1 MKECVAVLLKES
13 KHTFSY
19 EREERISEYE
29 LLIKYNPQF
38 INRKCQALE
47 EQINAMY
54 HLNISHMT
62 CDEATGVV
70 VTSYPLEKLVV
81 WIIEKKEELEH
92 YKKQS
97 SERLNLLKRIIS
109 TYKYQDQQEIMHY
122 MRTNGI
128 YKPHKS
134 IEKLCKDLYKQMHE
148 ARLIRQKHYLKEQ
161 EERLNEEV
169 EEVRAALQ
177 TQREELVI

>member
-19 EREERISEYE
+19 EREERISKYE

-134 IEKLCKDLYKQMHE
+134 IEKLCEDLYKQTHK
-148 ARLIRQKHYLKEQ
+148 ARLIRQKRYLKEQ

>member
-1 MKECVAVLLKES
+1 MLLKES

-97 SERLNLLKRIIS
+97 TERLNLLKKIIS
-109 TYKYQDQQEIMHY
+109 TYNYQDQQEIMHY
-122 MRTNGI
+122 MRTNGV
-128 YKPHKS
+128 YKPYKS
-134 IEKLCKDLYKQMHE
+134 IEKLCEDLYRNTHK
-148 ARLIRQKHYLKEQ
+148 ARVMRQRDHLEEQ
-161 EERLNEEV
+161 RKYFDEEV
-169 EEVRAALQ
+169 EKVRTTLQ

>member
-1 MKECVAVLLKES
+1 MLLKES
-13 KHTFSY
+13 KLTLSY

-128 YKPHKS
+128 YKPYKT
-134 IEKLCKDLYKQMHE
+134 IEKLCEDLYRNTFE
-148 ARLIRQKHYLKEQ
+148 ARLMRQKRWLKEQ
-161 EERLNEEV
+161 EERCNEEV

-177 TQREELVI
+177 THREELVI